1 MISVE
6 RKKCEKVIFRGGEN
20 PSKMTISWSKKHFLK
35 TEPFSPP
42 LNLLQDQKK
51 NLRLFFRYIGTTRSH

>member
-42 LNLLQDQKK
+42 LNLLQNQKK
-51 NLRLFFRYIGTTRSH
+51 IEALF